1 MRAFEELTKQMEE
14 DRRRALE
21 ERQARIDL
29 HDLLSTEAGYRW
41 LSRLLERLGAGR
53 MTASEEAQV
62 MKNIAEQILDAMAD
76 AHPDA
81 YLRFCG
87 DLRRV
92 NINSRGE
99 EDEREPHE

>member
-1 MRAFEELTKQMEE
+1 MLPFENLTKAVEE
-14 DRRRALE
+14 EQRRAME
-21 ERQARIDL
+21 ARQARNDL
-29 HDLLSTEAGYRW
+29 HDLLKTEAGYRW

-62 MKNIAEQILDAMAD
+62 MKNIAEQILDEMAD

-87 DLRRV
+87 DMRRV
-92 NINSRGE
+92 NINSRGDD
-99 EDEREPHE
+99 DEREPHG

>member
-62 MKNIAEQILDAMAD
+62 MKNIAEQI
-76 AHPDA
+76 
-81 YLRFCG
+81 RFHNGIRAFVRNKQYTVFKLSYFGFCT
-87 DLRRV
+87 DVFRF
-92 NINSRGE
+92 
-99 EDEREPHE
+99 

>member
-1 MRAFEELTKQMEE
+1 MFAEAFTKQLEE
-14 DRRRALE
+14 EHRQALE
-21 ERQARIDL
+21 ARQARNDL
-29 HDLLSTEAGYRW
+29 HDVLSTEEGFRW

-62 MKNIAEQILDAMAD
+62 MKNIAEQILDEMAA

-99 EDEREPHE
+99 DDEREPHE

>member
-1 MRAFEELTKQMEE
+1 MHFNALDELKDEQ
-14 DRRRALE
+14 RRAME
-21 ERQARIDL
+21 ARQARRDL
-29 HDLLSTEAGYRW
+29 HDLLTTEAGYRW

-62 MKNIAEQILDAMAD
+62 MKNIAEQILDEMAD

-87 DLRRV
+87 DMRRV
-92 NINSRGE
+92 NINSRGDD
-99 EDEREPHE
+99 DEREAHE